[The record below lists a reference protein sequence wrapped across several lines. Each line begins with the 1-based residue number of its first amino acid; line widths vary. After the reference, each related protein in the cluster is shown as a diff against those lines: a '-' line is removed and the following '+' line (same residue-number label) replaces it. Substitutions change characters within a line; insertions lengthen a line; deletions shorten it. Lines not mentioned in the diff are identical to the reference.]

1 MQDSSSSMALSTSD
15 ILCLQANLGMG
26 GCVVSVHEPIEAA
39 AWIENNWEDP
49 LLASIQDSG
58 CCGPVPFMLFP
69 TKPALAIFG
78 GAGDPFLK
86 SAAES
91 LAKLSGFH
99 VVIQPA
105 GENPMGTSC
114 VLQFPSSAN
123 NLCYSSSS
131 HGTQLGNVLDQGSQT
146 EANNARQGYRDPM
159 GGDRSEGTAGGSD
172 ESRRG
177 GDDGGTGSDK
187 DDSDPTNTHGQH
199 PNRRWHLNDNGGGD
213 GGDGGGGPTA
223 INDNWESHLHQ
234 TSLNLDLKLSSHTYA
249 ISIGYNFKFKINRE
263 TDLPIDLENLGRSLS
278 QPEVIALVDFEI
290 ETRPRE
296 TRVDR
301 SYANIGFVAHREQS
315 IMQRKF
321 LPRGFD
327 LPEKLY
333 KHGQQ
338 HEVQKGIN
346 TALGFSQG
354 APLATATFSYNSKH
368 GSMVEATDS
377 KALPRCRVDHEIG
390 ERWNKD
396 ARSYTSYNIA
406 YQPQD
411 MRLDVERS
419 ESHPLEVKVGMG
431 INLRPSGAEAPLPR
445 ISFINRNQVLI
456 WVADPTCKAR
466 VRGIVV
472 LMSSYLDNIRT
483 EEKLSIYEQE
493 EVDLTHTGTSKL
505 LGNSKS
511 FTQKEE
517 SKPGTISLSIA
528 KVERAPSSSKFGA
541 FITRLGQRSST
552 PMGEIPPHEFLAR
565 GWDAENNQWRS
576 VLWPALDQHFR
587 AADLEQTQPAWKIQ
601 WKTTPNKMIRG
612 TGQTTGS
619 GIDKG
624 KGRC

>member
-1 MQDSSSSMALSTSD
+1 MHSSKALSTND
-15 ILCLQANLGMG
+15 IRCLQANLGMG

-39 AWIENNWEDP
+39 AWIENNWGSP

-78 GAGDPFLK
+78 GVDDPFLA

-99 VVIQPA
+99 VVIRPT
-105 GENPMGTSC
+105 GENPMGTS
-114 VLQFPSSAN
+114 PHS
-123 NLCYSSSS
+123 
-131 HGTQLGNVLDQGSQT
+131 TQLGNIWHQNNQT
-146 EANNARQGYRDPM
+146 RANNARQGNGDAM
-159 GGDRSEGTAGGSD
+159 DDRSEGTATGSD

-177 GDDGGTGSDK
+177 GGGGDMGSIK
-187 DDSDPTNTHGQH
+187 DDSASTNTHDQYT
-199 PNRRWHLNDNGGGD
+199 NRRWHLGDNGGD
-213 GGDGGGGPTA
+213 GGDDGGGPTA
-223 INDNWESHLHQ
+223 MDDNWESQLHR
-234 TSLNLDLKLSSHTYA
+234 TRLKLHLKLSTSHTYT

-263 TDLPIDLENLGRSLS
+263 TDLPIDLEDLGRPLS

-296 TRVDR
+296 TQVDR

-327 LPEKLY
+327 LPEKVY

-338 HEVQKGIN
+338 RQVQKGIN
-346 TALGFSQG
+346 AALGFSEG
-354 APLATATFSYNSKH
+354 SPMATATFSYNSNR
-368 GSMVEATDS
+368 GSTVEATDS
-377 KALPRCRVDHEIG
+377 KASRKATINTLPRCRVNHEIG
-390 ERWNKD
+390 DEWD
-396 ARSYTSYNIA
+396 EDSRSYTSYNIA

-419 ESHPLEVKVGMG
+419 ELHPLEVKVGMG

-456 WVADPTCKAR
+456 WVSDPTSKAR
-466 VRGIVV
+466 IRGIVV
-472 LMSSYLDNIRT
+472 LMSSYLENIRT

-493 EVDLTHTGTSKL
+493 EVHLIHPGSLKTPEE
-505 LGNSKS
+505 
-511 FTQKEE
+511 TQKKGP
-517 SKPGTISLSIA
+517 KPGTISLSIA
-528 KVERAPSSSKFGA
+528 NVQSRGAPSSSKFGA
-541 FITRLGQRSST
+541 FITKFGQRSST
-552 PMGEIPPHEFLAR
+552 PVGEIPPHEFLAR

-587 AADLEQTQPAWKIQ
+587 AADLERTSPVWKIQ
-601 WKTTPNKMIRG
+601 WKTAPKTIESKEP
-612 TGQTTGS
+612 TTRS
-619 GIDKG
+619 DKD
-624 KGRC
+624 KERC